1 MSGIVMIGHRSDAI
15 RAEEGAPPPH
25 KRPTFQPSNGWPP
38 SCSFSVVM
46 ASPER
51 NISAVDQ
58 RLVGLE
64 DEATRLRAEVAAL
77 QEEIRW
83 LTGQDDEP
91 AGWLSRGWVRA
102 SLLLT
107 AVGMVVLVSLPY
119 LLHLDASGPTADP
132 TSGPAAAARPSPA
145 APRAAVAPAQPAP
158 RDEVPVP
165 AKARVRAPQT
175 PEPAR
180 VLDPRIHSAEDHAGP
195 APRPRPARERR
206 TLQPSDAVVVAP
218 PRGESP

>member
-1 MSGIVMIGHRSDAI
+1 
-15 RAEEGAPPPH
+15 
-25 KRPTFQPSNGWPP
+25 
-38 SCSFSVVM
+38 M

-83 LTGQDDEP
+83 LTGQDEEP
-91 AGWLSRGWVRA
+91 AGGWLSRGWVRA

-119 LLHLDASGPTADP
+119 LLHLDASGPNADP
-132 TSGPAAAARPSPA
+132 TPGAAASARPVPA
-145 APRAAVAPAQPAP
+145 APRTAIAPAPVKPAP
-158 RDEVPVP
+158 GDAIP
-165 AKARVRAPQT
+165 APATARVRAP
-175 PEPAR
+175 EGAAPAR
-180 VLDPRIHSAEDHAGP
+180 VLSAEDRAP
-195 APRPRPARERR
+195 AAPRPRPVRERR
-206 TLQPSDAVVVAP
+206 GLQPSDAVVVAP
-218 PRGESP
+218 ARGESP

>member
-1 MSGIVMIGHRSDAI
+1 
-15 RAEEGAPPPH
+15 
-25 KRPTFQPSNGWPP
+25 
-38 SCSFSVVM
+38 M

-83 LTGQDDEP
+83 LSGQDEEP

-107 AVGMVVLVSLPY
+107 AIGMVGLVSLPY
-119 LLHLDASGPTADP
+119 LLNLDASGPHADP
-132 TSGPAAAARPSPA
+132 TPGAAASARPAPA
-145 APRAAVAPAQPAP
+145 APSPAVAPAPVKAER
-158 RDEVPVP
+158 RDDASPP
-165 AKARVRAPQT
+165 TRVRAPEG

-180 VLDPRIHSAEDHAGP
+180 VLSAEDRTTA
-195 APRPRPARERR
+195 APRPRPVRERR
-206 TLQPSDAVVVAP
+206 GPQPSDAVVVAP
-218 PRGESP
+218 GRGESP

>member
-1 MSGIVMIGHRSDAI
+1 
-15 RAEEGAPPPH
+15 
-25 KRPTFQPSNGWPP
+25 
-38 SCSFSVVM
+38 M

-58 RLVGLE
+58 RLVSLE

-83 LTGQDDEP
+83 LTGQDEEP
-91 AGWLSRGWVRA
+91 AGGWLSRGWVRA

-119 LLHLDASGPTADP
+119 LLNLDASGPNADP
-132 TSGPAAAARPSPA
+132 TPGASASARPVPA
-145 APRAAVAPAQPAP
+145 TPRAAIAPAPVKLAPGDAVPAP
-158 RDEVPVP
+158 
-165 AKARVRAPQT
+165 ANARVRAPEV

-180 VLDPRIHSAEDHAGP
+180 VLSAEDRASAAPG
-195 APRPRPARERR
+195 PRPVRERR
-206 TLQPSDAVVVAP
+206 GLQPLDTVVVAP
-218 PRGESP
+218 ARGESP

>member
-1 MSGIVMIGHRSDAI
+1 
-15 RAEEGAPPPH
+15 
-25 KRPTFQPSNGWPP
+25 
-38 SCSFSVVM
+38 M

-83 LTGQDDEP
+83 LTGLDDEP

-107 AVGMVVLVSLPY
+107 AVGMVALVSLPY
-119 LLHLDASGPTADP
+119 LLHFDASGPNADP
-132 TSGPAAAARPSPA
+132 TPGAAASAGPAAT
-145 APRAAVAPAQPAP
+145 APRAAGAPVEPAG
-158 RDEVPVP
+158 RDESPAP
-165 AKARVRAPQT
+165 AKARVRAP
-175 PEPAR
+175 EPAR
-180 VLDPRIHSAEDHAGP
+180 VLSAEDHAAP
-195 APRPRPARERR
+195 APRPRLVRERR
-206 TLQPSDAVVVAP
+206 APQPSDAGGGAP
-218 PRGESP
+218 ARGESP

>member
-1 MSGIVMIGHRSDAI
+1 
-15 RAEEGAPPPH
+15 
-25 KRPTFQPSNGWPP
+25 
-38 SCSFSVVM
+38 M

-83 LTGQDDEP
+83 LSGQDEEP

-107 AVGMVVLVSLPY
+107 AIGMVALVSLPY
-119 LLHLDASGPTADP
+119 LFNLDASGPYADP
-132 TSGPAAAARPSPA
+132 TPGTAASARPAPA
-145 APRAAVAPAQPAP
+145 VPRPAVAPTPVKP
-158 RDEVPVP
+158 ERHDEVSAPT
-165 AKARVRAPQT
+165 RVRAPEV
-175 PEPAR
+175 PESAR
-180 VLDPRIHSAEDHAGP
+180 VLSAEDRP
-195 APRPRPARERR
+195 AAPPRPRPVRERR
-206 TLQPSDAVVVAP
+206 GPEPSGAIVVAP
-218 PRGESP
+218 GRGESP